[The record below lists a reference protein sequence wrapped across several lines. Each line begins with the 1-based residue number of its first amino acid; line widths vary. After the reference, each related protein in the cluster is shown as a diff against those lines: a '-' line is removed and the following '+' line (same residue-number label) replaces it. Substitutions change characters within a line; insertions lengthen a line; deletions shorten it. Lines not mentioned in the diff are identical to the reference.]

1 MLFCSANE
9 SQVCTQMMLYV
20 YHREEKTE
28 QLLDTKNEVERLDA
42 ELQKL
47 KQEVC
52 ICVTLPVGLYF
63 LEQSYEFDIKPWK
76 KRF

>member
-52 ICVTLPVGLYF
+52 ICVLVTPDSLSLWDCI
-63 LEQSYEFDIKPWK
+63 S
-76 KRF
+76 